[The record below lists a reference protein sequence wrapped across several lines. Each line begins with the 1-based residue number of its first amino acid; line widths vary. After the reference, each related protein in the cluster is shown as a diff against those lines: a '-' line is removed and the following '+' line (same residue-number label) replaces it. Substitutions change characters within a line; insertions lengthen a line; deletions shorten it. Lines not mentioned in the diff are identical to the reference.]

1 MPIRGSPNKSNLSA
15 DDPENMKVEEWKST
29 DFKTINII
37 SKKSRDKSKD
47 KIVPELNLTD
57 QRDNNSANGIQFDTK
72 TLSGS
77 RESVGRVQETAN
89 FPDEEDKEVMFHIK
103 DEGDVSDDDVNA

>member
-15 DDPENMKVEEWKST
+15 EDPENVKVEEWKST

-57 QRDNNSANGIQFDTK
+57 TANGIQFDTK

-77 RESVGRVQETAN
+77 RESAGRVQETAN